1 MILDYKDIND
11 LNRYK
16 IMSGTVIPRPIAWIV
31 TDDNG
36 VLNAAPFSYFI
47 PISSNPA
54 LLIVAIGQKDDGSP
68 KDSLVNILKTKKAT
82 ICFVNK
88 DNVDQVQ
95 KCAMQLGK
103 DESEIE
109 KFEIEVK
116 EVLDGFPPMI
126 ASSQSALFCEYYDT
140 YEIPGDTTPVVLELK
155 YQFIEDD
162 RINERNHINV
172 ENIGRCGVTFKALVD
187 L

>member
-54 LLIVAIGQKDDGSP
+54 LLLVSIGQKDDGSP
-68 KDSLVNILKTKKAT
+68 KDSLANILKTKKAT

-103 DESEIE
+103 NESEIE

-116 EVLDGFPPMI
+116 EVMKGFPPMI
-126 ASSQSALFCEYYDT
+126 ASSQSAMFCEYYDT
-140 YEIPGDTTPVVLELK
+140 YKISGDITPIILELK

-162 RINERNHINV
+162 RINERNHINL
-172 ENIGRCGVTFKALVD
+172 ENIARCGVTFKAVTD